1 MRILSVGIVRA
12 RDDSCN
18 NATVCVEA
26 RQIGRFEA
34 WRGGGSGGKST
45 RPWYPDGAMP
55 STASQSFKFKQHD
68 HIGALAAEQDTQ
80 FLQSCFV
87 DTGAYDLAQ
96 AADDIR
102 VIIVG
107 RTGTGKSAILQ
118 ILESQHGSRVVRIE
132 PENLAL
138 TYVSNS
144 TVLNFFTDI
153 GVNLDPF
160 FKLLWRHVI
169 TVELLNRH
177 FQDRTDQSSPNLLS
191 RLRERFS
198 SDTKEDRERQE
209 AITYLEKWGSSFWKE
224 TEFRVKEITRS
235 VETQLEAAIEGRASV
250 AGLGARSTT
259 SGASQLTE
267 TERAEIKKRGQEVIS
282 KAQVQD
288 LSKVLKLIDG
298 VLPGRNK
305 TYYVV
310 IDGLDEGWVEDRVR
324 YKLIMALIVTA
335 RDFIQIEGA
344 KVIIALR
351 RDLMDRVFR
360 ITRDSGFQ
368 EEKYRSLYLPLTWSK
383 DNILTVLDKRIAHLV
398 ARRYTKATVGYR
410 EVFPR
415 RVRKVPI
422 RDYLYGIAK
431 RPRDII
437 AFFNTCMQ
445 LPPRSINLTVEE
457 VKIAEGEY
465 SRSRLRAVADEW
477 SADYPALAEFS
488 QILQRRPTSFKLIT
502 VSDSDLEELCLSIAI
517 EGRGQTGLLVAG
529 ANQVVNGVIPA
540 SDFRIAL
547 FRVLYKTGIIG
558 LKLERH
564 ETASWSDDAGRSVS
578 TAEIDEQTSAVV
590 HPAYHRTLGVRAS

>member
-1 MRILSVGIVRA
+1 
-12 RDDSCN
+12 
-18 NATVCVEA
+18 
-26 RQIGRFEA
+26 
-34 WRGGGSGGKST
+34 
-45 RPWYPDGAMP
+45 MP
-55 STASQSFKFKQHD
+55 STASQSFKFKKHD

-87 DTGAYDLAQ
+87 DTGAYELVK
-96 AADDIR
+96 AADDNR

-118 ILESQHGSRVVRIE
+118 MLESQHSGRVVRIE
-132 PENLAL
+132 PDNLAL

-169 TVELLNRH
+169 TVELLNHH
-177 FQDRTDQSSPNLLS
+177 FQDRNDKSSPNLLS
-191 RLRERFS
+191 RLRELFS

-209 AITYLEKWGSSFWKE
+209 AVTYLEKWGSSFWKD
-224 TEFRVKEITRS
+224 TEFRVKEITSS
-235 VETQLEAAIEGRASV
+235 VEKQLKAATGVHAS
-250 AGLGARSTT
+250 AGGFGVRSTT
-259 SGASQLTE
+259 SGASTLTE
-267 TERAEIKKRGQEVIS
+267 TERAEIKKKGQEVIS

-298 VLPGRNK
+298 VLPGRSK

-324 YKLIMALIVTA
+324 YKLIMALIVTV
-335 RDFIQIEGA
+335 RDFIRIEGA

-360 ITRDSGFQ
+360 IARDSGFQ

-383 DNILTVLDKRIAHLV
+383 DDILTVLDKRISHLV
-398 ARRYTKATVGYR
+398 ARRYTKATVGYKD
-410 EVFPR
+410 VFPR
-415 RVRKVPI
+415 RFRKVPI
-422 RDYLYGIAK
+422 GDYLYGIAT
-431 RPRDII
+431 RPRDVI
-437 AFFNTCMQ
+437 AFFNTCMAI
-445 LPPRSINLTVEE
+445 PPRSANLTAAELTM
-457 VKIAEGEY
+457 AEGDY

-488 QILQRRPTSFKLIT
+488 QILKRRPTSFKLMTI
-502 VSDSDLEELCLSIAI
+502 SNSDLEALCLNVAI
-517 EGRGQTGLLVAG
+517 ERLGQPGLLVAE
-529 ANQVVNGVIPA
+529 ANHVVDGVMPVSA
-540 SDFRIAL
+540 FRITL
-547 FRVLYKTGIIG
+547 FRALYRTGIIG
-558 LKLERH
+558 LKLERY

>member
-1 MRILSVGIVRA
+1 MPPSSAPSSQHGA
-12 RDDSCN
+12 PDDIDPRT
-18 NATVCVEA
+18 A
-26 RQIGRFEA
+26 
-34 WRGGGSGGKST
+34 K
-45 RPWYPDGAMP
+45 WYPDSAMP
-55 STASQSFKFKQHD
+55 STASQSFKFKKHD

-87 DTGAYDLAQ
+87 DTGAYELAQ
-96 AADDIR
+96 AADDNR

-118 ILESQHGSRVVRIE
+118 MLESQHGSQVVRID
-132 PENLAL
+132 PETLAL

-144 TVLNFFTDI
+144 TVLNFFAEI

-169 TVELLNRH
+169 TVELLNHH
-177 FQDRTDQSSPNLLS
+177 FQDRNDESSPNLLS
-191 RLRERFS
+191 RLRELFS

-209 AITYLEKWGSSFWKE
+209 AVTYLEKWGRSFWKD
-224 TEFRVKEITRS
+224 TEFRVKEITSS
-235 VETQLEAAIEGRASV
+235 VENQLEAAIGGHAS
-250 AGLGARSTT
+250 AGGLGVRSTT
-259 SGASQLTE
+259 SGISTLTQ

-288 LSKVLKLIDG
+288 LSKVLTLIDG
-298 VLPGRNK
+298 VLAVRNK

-335 RDFIQIEGA
+335 RDFIRIDCA
-344 KVIIALR
+344 KVLIALR

-360 ITRDSGFQ
+360 IVRDSGFQ

-383 DNILTVLDKRIAHLV
+383 DDILTVLDKRISYLV
-398 ARRYTKATVGYR
+398 ARRYTKATVGYK

-415 RVRKVPI
+415 RFRSVPI
-422 RDYLYGIAK
+422 GDYLYGIAK
-431 RPRDII
+431 RPRDVI
-437 AFFNTCMQ
+437 AFFNTCMEI
-445 LPPRSINLTVEE
+445 PPRSINLTAAEL
-457 VKIAEGEY
+457 KIAEGEY

-477 SADYPALAEFS
+477 SADYPALADFS
-488 QILQRRPTSFKLIT
+488 KILQRRPTSFKLMT

-517 EGRGQTGLLVAG
+517 KRLGHTGLLVAE
-529 ANQVVNGVIPA
+529 ANHVVNGVMPVSA
-540 SDFRIAL
+540 FRITL
-547 FRVLYKTGIIG
+547 FRALYRTGLIG

-564 ETASWSDDAGRSVS
+564 ETASWSDDAGESVS
-578 TAEIDEQTSAVV
+578 TAEIDDQTSAVV
-590 HPAYHRTLGVRAS
+590 HPAYHRTLGVRGS